1 MNRLIRGIGTNINQL
16 AKISTLAVQL
26 SLSRKA
32 LYNYLNI
39 PFVLFFYYSMKMRQK
54 QKNES
59 AHTYSKKH
67 RSHKFTVVETKM
79 AVPRQSRIDESVLK
93 P

>member
-1 MNRLIRGIGTNINQL
+1 
-16 AKISTLAVQL
+16 
-26 SLSRKA
+26 
-32 LYNYLNI
+32 
-39 PFVLFFYYSMKMRQK
+39 MKMRQK

>member
-1 MNRLIRGIGTNINQL
+1 
-16 AKISTLAVQL
+16 
-26 SLSRKA
+26 
-32 LYNYLNI
+32 
-39 PFVLFFYYSMKMRQK
+39 MKMREK
-54 QKNES
+54 QKNEC
-59 AHTYSKKH
+59 AHTCSKKH